1 MTYRIDFSKDAE
13 TVIKKW
19 NKSNKAL
26 FEKLRKI
33 LNSIAESPRSGIGHP
48 EALKGGNG
56 ITYSRRIT
64 AHDRIIYN
72 VFDDIITV
80 VVIEVEGHYNDK

>member
-13 TVIKKW
+13 TVIRKW
-19 NKSNKAL
+19 KKSNKTL

-33 LNSIAESPRSGIGHP
+33 L
-48 EALKGGNG
+48 NG